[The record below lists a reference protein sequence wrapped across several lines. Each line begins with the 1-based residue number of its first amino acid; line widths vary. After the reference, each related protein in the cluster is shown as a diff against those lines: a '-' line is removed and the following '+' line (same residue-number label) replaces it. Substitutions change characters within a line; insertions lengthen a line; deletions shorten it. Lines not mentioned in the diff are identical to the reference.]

1 MAPVHLFDSYSFRE
15 ATVEEFGPFY
25 TENRSK
31 IFNANIVI
39 PAEDGMS
46 DEEKKKRSDLLSL
59 VKGRYFLR
67 LFILKNDEIIGWHI
81 GRQVDEE
88 VYHMSNTALFKEY
101 QGRGIYTA
109 LLPKLLELYK
119 EKGFQKVASRH
130 LVSNSAI
137 LIPKLKAG
145 FVITGFEIDER
156 YGILVI
162 LSYIFNQERL
172 NAYKFRTGALRPD
185 EDIKKYL

>member
-1 MAPVHLFDSYSFRE
+1 MNH
-15 ATVEEFGPFY
+15 
-25 TENRSK
+25 
-31 IFNANIVI
+31 
-39 PAEDGMS
+39 
-46 DEEKKKRSDLLSL
+46 
-59 VKGRYFLR
+59 
-67 LFILKNDEIIGWHI
+67 EIIGWHI

-101 QGRGIYTA
+101 QGKGIYTA
-109 LLPKLLELYK
+109 LLTKLLELFK

-130 LVSNSAI
+130 LASNSSI
-137 LIPKLKAG
+137 LVPKLKAG

-162 LSYIFNQERL
+162 LSYIFNEKRL

-185 EDIKKYL
+185 EDMKKYL